1 MAATTRTEG
10 VIAWQ
15 GRMLVYR
22 HEPDGSWRLRFL
34 GEEDEVH
41 PGPDLLE
48 ALQADIQHQKKKQQ
62 LG

>member
-22 HEPDGSWRLRFL
+22 HEPDGRWRLRFL
-34 GEEDEVH
+34 GEEYEVH
-41 PGPDLLE
+41 PSPELLE
-48 ALQADIQHQKKKQQ
+48 ALQADIRHQEKKQQ
-62 LG
+62 LE